1 MRIDDRS
8 ETVAANCPACRAAVE
23 DKRRRRMGRPVGMT
37 ALATA
42 ATHVRTATTAV
53 PPGRS
58 R

>member
-1 MRIDDRS
+1 MSIDDRS
-8 ETVAANCPACRAAVE
+8 KAVAADRPASRAAVE

-42 ATHVRTATTAV
+42 ATYVRTATTAV